1 MYHPDGKLKARADD
15 GVPVSRQVVL
25 VDNSDFSNTSTTG
38 TWTAGTTGTGVYGHN
53 YHTHAVG
60 AGTDA
65 FQEFER
71 IEFDV
76 PLATDAD
83 GFLFQLGSVSWLSAP
98 TFVLG
103 VTRQLEVVDAKGEHE
118 SYVQIAM
125 EFHCALDADL
135 QTLGH
140 RSRWW
145 FRGAGSTFSEWLK
158 VISRDPVWQ
167 VVAMKS
173 ARDFS
178 VTLEEV

>member
-1 MYHPDGKLKARADD
+1 MPVRLPIRDAVEVARRLFSGYAPGDA
-15 GVPVSRQVVL
+15 VPSQGQ
-25 VDNSDFSNTSTTG
+25 FFE
-38 TWTAGTTGTGVYGHN
+38 AI
-53 YHTHAVG
+53 
-60 AGTDA
+60 
-65 FQEFER
+65 QEFER